1 MSKDLTSHLLSLISP
16 PTVQEASNSDKQA
29 WNDFLDHWGTDGIDL
44 VDQDGGEDE
53 EQPAYEPLPT
63 LLDFYKP
70 GPEALALPRVD
81 DDAHHR
87 SVDRDHLSNGEPLA
101 LTVVDGGMGPSSTGV
116 EYALAERIRALIR
129 EPSIINSLQELL
141 ASTADAD
148 EIQFEVLQIL
158 GMQGEGFDLAAQSLD
173 PQIRPLLAPLLKPV
187 SHNQRNRRA
196 VARGQDGD
204 GRFAL
209 PTSQAEA
216 DAMIQ
221 AQLAQ
226 AENRP
231 LWTGERRVSP
241 RIQPT
246 PLQKLNALAYQ
257 AVQEEEQYP
266 NVYKSA
272 STSSALSYG
281 GRMALPMGTQTRET
295 DITSEVV
302 IPPANPIPPKL
313 KERLIHITELDP
325 LAAGCFPGYTTLNR
339 IQSIVQPIAMNTNEN
354 MLVCAPTGAGKTDVA
369 IMSILRVLS
378 QHVRNNVTK
387 LDRTSIDKD
396 KFKIIYVA
404 PMKALAAEI
413 TRKFARRLAWLG
425 IVVKELTG
433 DMQLSK
439 QEIQATQVIVT
450 TPEKW
455 DVVTRKPTGEGEMA
469 SMVKLLII
477 DEVHLLNEDRGA
489 VIETIVARTLRQA
502 SEDAI
507 SSVTSTPHPFPP
519 LSGRVY
525 DFLKVNRYQGL
536 FFFDASFRPVPL
548 EQHFIG
554 VKGKVRS
561 ETSKRNLDQAVFD
574 KVAANLAEGHQVMV
588 FVHARKET
596 VKSGEKLKEMAQ
608 EEGVLDD
615 FSCQD
620 QPQFEAFRREI
631 ATSKNKEMKQLFDA
645 GIGIHHAGMLRSD
658 RNMIER
664 MFEANCLKV
673 LVCTATLAWG
683 VNLPAHAVV
692 IKGTQVYD
700 SGRGSW
706 VDLSI
711 LDVLQIFGR
720 AGRPGYETSGVGYIC
735 TTADKLDHYL
745 SAILTQH
752 PIESKLVPGML
763 DAMNA
768 EISLGTIA
776 TVSEAVEWLGYTYLY
791 VRMRRNPFLYGME
804 HDVLLEDPQLVNKRN
819 ALVRTAGRRLAEAN
833 MVIFDEINNK
843 FHITDLGRIAA
854 KYYLKHET
862 IEVFNKQFRARLSEA
877 DTIALLSQS
886 TEFNQLQV
894 RDNELEELKGL
905 AKDVIPCQVKGGTDT
920 IPGKVNILLQAYIC
934 GAPIE
939 DFALVSDT
947 AYVAQ
952 NSGRIIRALLEIAM
966 SRKWANASAVLAA
979 MSKSIEKRL
988 WPFQNPLRQS
998 HLQREIIRNLETY
1011 ADEFAPIELAAKSA
1025 LEVGQLIHSNEK
1037 HGSAVLNAAKQ
1048 FPTVDIRYALR
1059 PLSNDML
1066 RVEVTLEKRF
1076 VWNAN
1081 VHGGAEPFYVWIED
1095 ETGMTIY
1102 QSQHV
1107 LFRQSTKTI
1116 DLEFVVPVLSEIPS
1130 NITVRVISD
1139 RWVGSE
1145 DDMSIDLTN
1154 LVMPARKC
1162 QYTPLLDLPL
1172 LSLNSAFGTSP
1183 LRDAYSRLFT
1193 TFNPIQTQAF
1203 WTLFHTDSNVLL
1215 SAPSV
1220 SGKSTLV
1227 DVAAWRTIDKHSKGR
1242 ILYVCHNSAASDTF
1256 ARVKRDTLVLS
1267 NLRMM
1272 RLIRQA
1278 DFSAHQTASTV
1289 LGVSTPSTA
1298 LSNLTDY
1305 GAFFENLSLVVFDD
1319 LHLLD
1324 PEYEMLILRV
1334 LECSHRRNT
1343 RIIGCASSLHDGN
1356 DLAEWLRVPESG
1368 QFFFRPTDRSTAMT
1382 TTVQPFSIPHSP
1394 TLLKSMVKPVYAA
1407 IKANVEEGAIIFVPS
1422 YRQCHSVAL
1431 DLITR
1436 SGMEMDLNGF
1446 LADTGFDIE
1455 PFLTRLVTKSLI
1467 EPMLHGIGI
1476 WYAGMHPEDSKQ
1488 VLQLFAAGFL
1498 RALIVPRE
1506 SCWTLKAQAGTVI
1519 LMGAQYMEIVS
1530 SGIAGSPPESR
1541 LRNYTLTELVKMQGF
1556 AARPRPMNAAIRNH
1570 IGGGATGRFH
1580 LLCQAEQQEIY
1591 LKFLNEGLPLESSLI
1606 ATLKRMSDVPSIAA
1620 MQDMLD
1626 DVSAWS
1632 TLVLHKPKLPS
1643 RQDFLDILSWSFLW
1657 KRISVNPTFYDAALG
1672 IENERLSRLVD
1683 EYLESYF
1690 EAKRRFKLESIPA
1703 TQHGTGEETEAAES
1717 MPQLD

>member
-1 MSKDLTSHLLSLISP
+1 MSKDLASHLQRLVLS
-16 PTVQEASNSDKQA
+16 PTSQATSANDKKAWEDLLDQWEAES
-29 WNDFLDHWGTDGIDL
+29 GDL
-44 VDQDGGEDE
+44 GEQIEGDDR
-53 EQPAYEPLPT
+53 EQPRYEPLPT

-81 DDAHHR
+81 DEAHRHTI
-87 SVDRDHLSNGEPLA
+87 DHDHMLNGEPRTLP
-101 LTVVDGGMGPSSTGV
+101 LVDDSPGPSSSGV
-116 EYALAERIRALIR
+116 EYALADRIRAHIR
-129 EPSIINSLQELL
+129 EPTIIQSLQELL
-141 ASTADAD
+141 ASSADAAAI
-148 EIQFEVLQIL
+148 EFEVLQIF
-158 GMQGEGFDLAAQSLD
+158 GMQGEGFDLTAQSLD
-173 PQIRPLLAPLLKPV
+173 PQIRPFLAPLLKPV

-196 VARGQDGD
+196 GGRGRDGD
-204 GRFAL
+204 ERFAL

-231 LWTGERRVSP
+231 LWTGER
-241 RIQPT
+241 
-246 PLQKLNALAYQ
+246 K

-266 NVYKSA
+266 HVYKS
-272 STSSALSYG
+272 SSVNSALSYG
-281 GRMALPMGTQTRET
+281 GRMALPVGTQTRET
-295 DITSEVV
+295 DVGFPFQAYLLNEIRSSSSFDFTTRQISSEVV
-302 IPPANPIPPKL
+302 IPPANPVPMKL
-313 KERLIHITELDP
+313 KERLISIKELDP
-325 LAAGCFPGYTTLNR
+325 LAAGCFP
-339 IQSIVQPIAMNTNEN
+339 
-354 MLVCAPTGAGKTDVA
+354 GKTDVA

-378 QHVRNNVTK
+378 QHVRSNVTRF
-387 LDRTSIDKD
+387 DRTSIEKD

-413 TRKFARRLAWLG
+413 TRKFAKRLAWLG
-425 IVVKELTG
+425 ITVKELTG
-433 DMQLSK
+433 DMQLTK

-455 DVVTRKPTGEGEMA
+455 DVVTRKPTGEGELA
-469 SMVKLLII
+469 SLVKLLII

-502 SEDAI
+502 SQRADIGVKFED
-507 SSVTSTPHPFPP
+507 SSYQSLIRIVG
-519 LSGRVY
+519 LSATLPNYMDVG
-525 DFLKVNRYQGL
+525 DFLK
-536 FFFDASFRPVPL
+536 PVPL

-561 ETSKRNLDQAVFD
+561 EQSRRNLDQAVFD
-574 KVAANLAEGHQVMV
+574 KVTANLAEGHQVMV

-620 QPQFEAFRREI
+620 QVQFDAFRREI
-631 ATSKNKEMKQLFDA
+631 ATSKNKEMKQLFDS

-658 RNMIER
+658 RNMMER

-735 TTADKLDHYL
+735 TTADKLDHYI

-791 VRMRRNPFLYGME
+791 GME
-804 HDVLLEDPQLVNKRN
+804 HDVLQEDPQLVNKRN
-819 ALVRTAGRRLAEAN
+819 SLVRTAGRRLAEAN

-862 IEVFNKQFRARLSEA
+862 IEVFNKQFRSRLSEA

-894 RDNELEELKGL
+894 RDNELEELKTL

-998 HLQREIIRNLETY
+998 RLQREIIRNLEMY
-1011 ADEFAPIELAAKSA
+1011 ADDLAPIELAEKSA
-1025 LEVGQLIHSNEK
+1025 MEVGQLIRSNDK
-1037 HGSAVLNAAKQ
+1037 HGSAVLTAAKQ

-1066 RVEVTLEKRF
+1066 RVEVTLEKKF
-1076 VWNAN
+1076 VWNDN

-1095 ETGMTIY
+1095 ETGMSIY

-1107 LFRQSTKTI
+1107 LFRQVTKTI
-1116 DLEFVVPVLSEIPS
+1116 DLEFLVPILSEIPG

-1145 DDMSIDLTN
+1145 DEMVVDLTN
-1154 LVMPARKC
+1154 LVMPARNG

-1172 LSLNSAFGTSP
+1172 LSVSSAFGASP

-1215 SAPSV
+1215 SAPTV
-1220 SGKSTLV
+1220 SGKSTLI
-1227 DVAAWRTIDKHSKGR
+1227 DVAAWRTVDKHRGGR
-1242 ILYVCHNSAASDTF
+1242 VLYVCHPSTASDTF
-1256 ARVKRDTLVLS
+1256 ARVKKDTLMYS
-1267 NLRMM
+1267 SLRMM
-1272 RLIRQA
+1272 HLRGQA
-1278 DFSAHQTASTV
+1278 DFSAHQSASTV
-1289 LGVSTPSTA
+1289 LGVSTPGNA

-1305 GAFFENLSLVVFDD
+1305 GSFFEDLSLVVFDD

-1334 LECSHRRNT
+1334 LECSHRKNT
-1343 RIIGCASSLHDGN
+1343 RIVGCASSLYDGA

-1368 QFFFRPTDRSTAMT
+1368 RFFFRPTDRSTAMT

-1394 TLLKSMVKPVYAA
+1394 TLLKLMVKPVYAA
-1407 IKANVEEGAIIFVPS
+1407 IKANVEEGAIVFVPS
-1422 YRQCHSVAL
+1422 LKQCHTVAL
-1431 DLITR
+1431 ELITR

-1446 LADTGFDIE
+1446 LSDTGFDVE
-1455 PFLTRLVTKSLI
+1455 PFLTRIIDKSLI

-1476 WYAGMHPEDSKQ
+1476 WYASMQPRDS
-1488 VLQLFAAGFL
+1488 VLVLHLFAAGIL
-1498 RALIVPRE
+1498 RALVVPRE

-1519 LMGAQYMEIVS
+1519 IMGAQYMEFVR
-1530 SGIAGSPPESR
+1530 SGIPGSAPESK
-1541 LRNYTLTELVKMQGF
+1541 LRNYSLTELAKMQAF
-1556 AARPRPMNAAIRNH
+1556 AARPRPMNAVMRNH
-1570 IGGGATGRFH
+1570 IGSGATGRFH

-1606 ATLKRMSDVPSIAA
+1606 ATLKRTSDVPSIAA
-1620 MQDMLD
+1620 MHDMLD

-1632 TLVLHKPKLPS
+1632 TQALRRPQLPG

-1657 KRISVNPTFYDAALG
+1657 KRISANPTFYGAALG
-1672 IENERLSRLVD
+1672 LENERLSRLVD

-1690 EAKRRFKLESIPA
+1690 EAKRRVKLDHPVAQYETA
-1703 TQHGTGEETEAAES
+1703 EETEATEA
-1717 MPQLD
+1717 MRQLD